1 MLGANAVNKWRWC
14 GMAITVQW
22 SHIGIGAVIAFLI
35 GWLIFGLLGAVILAI
50 VVLLLMGVI
59 RIR

>member
-1 MLGANAVNKWRWC
+1 LDIGTVRVQVWCEMAV
-14 GMAITVQW
+14 TVQW
-22 SHIGIGAVIAFLI
+22 SHIGIGSIIAFLL

-50 VVLLLMGVI
+50 IVLVLMGVI